1 VRAKA
6 EQGGGGAALVA
17 VPEKGLA
24 RSLGRVLE
32 SVGLTALRVSER
44 DPIELA
50 EREKVVFAIV
60 DLDADGGGLEL
71 CAALRAAPGTA
82 EIPILGLISSPQLPA
97 GARAAGITDF
107 VTKPIDRETLAT
119 RIRFHLERAEE
130 PTDSASS
137 SEEIHRRLR
146 RLETAQ
152 ALAGIGY
159 WEWDAETNEV
169 RLGPGTAAVLRLRD
183 PLPTQ
188 LVDLVDACVH
198 LDDRERFELGLRDAV
213 AGDRVPDGLL
223 SRHRDPDDGRFFK
236 HFLSVNHG
244 APGTAPLVTVTV
256 LDVTHERR
264 AEENAR
270 RIAFYDGL
278 TGLPN
283 RRLFER
289 RLASAMR
296 RSGADAG
303 TLALLFLDLDGFK
316 QVNDRLGHAAGDELL
331 RAIGQR
337 LLDSVR
343 GADEVMRIRS
353 IQGSVSRFGGD
364 EFAVLLT
371 GLREPEDAAECAR
384 RIHAR
389 LSEPIDLASG
399 EARVG
404 VSVGIALY
412 PHDGE
417 TSSALLSAA
426 DAAMYA
432 AKSDRSQIY
441 CFYRADLHAST
452 TRIRLIAEQ
461 LGGAAARGE
470 LSIAWQPKFDLTT
483 GHIAGAEALLRWTN
497 PLLGPVSPSEFVPI
511 AEDTGLILGVGAWV
525 LDAACQEAAIWMR
538 ELLEPPTLAVNVSR
552 VQLVSGNLE
561 RVVYDAL
568 MRSSLDP
575 RLLQLEITE
584 SLMIEGENALAP
596 LRDLGAIGL
605 TLALDDFG
613 SGYSTLASLVRFP
626 VHTLKLDRALIR
638 DIDSNPDA
646 ARVVRAVIRMAHEL
660 GRRVVAEGV
669 DNYPAL
675 RFLREA
681 ECDEAQG
688 FLLAKPM
695 PAAEF
700 RRLLEVWR
708 PGDAL
713 TRWRA

>member
-1 VRAKA
+1 VRSKDEHGA
-6 EQGGGGAALVA
+6 GGTALVA
-17 VPEKGLA
+17 VSDPGLA
-24 RSLGRVLE
+24 RSLGRVFE
-32 SVGLTALRVSER
+32 GLGLASLHFSER

-60 DLDADGGGLEL
+60 DLDPGGDGLEL
-71 CAALRAAPGTA
+71 CRGLRAAPATA
-82 EIPILGLISSPQLPA
+82 QIPILGLSSSAQLPA

-119 RIRFHLERAEE
+119 RVAFHLEQLDVPGARA
-130 PTDSASS
+130 SG
-137 SEEIHRRLR
+137 SEEIHSRLR

-152 ALAGIGY
+152 ALAGVGY
-159 WEWDAETNEV
+159 WEWDAATNEV
-169 RLGPGTAAVLRLRD
+169 RLGPGTGAVLRLRD

-188 LVDLVDACVH
+188 LGELLDACVH
-198 LDDRERFELGLRDAV
+198 ADDRQRFELALQGAV
-213 AGDRVPDGLL
+213 AGELIPDGVL
-223 SRHRDPDDGRFFK
+223 SRHREPADGRFFK
-236 HFLSVNHG
+236 HFLSVSHG
-244 APGTAPLVTVTV
+244 AAGTAPLVTVTV

-264 AEENAR
+264 AEESAR

-289 RLASAMR
+289 RLVNAMR
-296 RSGADAG
+296 RSGAAG

-316 QVNDRLGHAAGDELL
+316 QVNDQLGHAAGDELL
-331 RAIGQR
+331 RSIGQR

-343 GADEVMRIRS
+343 GADELTRLRS
-353 IQGSVSRFGGD
+353 LQGSVSRFGGD

-371 GLREPEDAAECAR
+371 GLRGPDDAAECAR

-389 LSEPIDLASG
+389 LSEPVALASG
-399 EARVG
+399 EASVG

-432 AKSDRSQIY
+432 AKSDRTQIY
-441 CFYRADLHAST
+441 CFYRADLHASM
-452 TRIRLIAEQ
+452 TRSRLIAEQ
-461 LGGAAARGE
+461 LGGAAARAE
-470 LSIAWQPKFDLTT
+470 LSIAWQPKFDLAN

-497 PLLGPVSPSEFVPI
+497 PLLGPVSPAEFVPI
-511 AEDTGLILGVGAWV
+511 AEEAGLILDIGGWV
-525 LDAACQEAAIWMR
+525 LEAACREASIWMR
-538 ELLEPPTLAVNVSR
+538 ELLDPPTLAVNVSR
-552 VQLVSGNLE
+552 VQLVAGNLE

-568 MRSSLDP
+568 MHSSLDP

-596 LRDLGAIGL
+596 LRDLAAIGL

-638 DIDSNPDA
+638 DIDANPDA

-669 DNYPAL
+669 DNFAAL

-700 RRLLEVWR
+700 RRLLETWR
-708 PGDAL
+708 PAEAL
-713 TRWRA
+713 VRWRL

>member
-1 VRAKA
+1 VRA
-6 EQGGGGAALVA
+6 ETEGELRGTALVA
-17 VPEKGLA
+17 VPDHGLA

-32 SVGLTALRVSER
+32 NLGLAALIPE
-44 DPIELA
+44 DGEPIELA
-50 EREKVVFAIV
+50 TQEKAVLALV
-60 DLDADGGGLEL
+60 DLDPGGYGLEL
-71 CAALRAAPGTA
+71 CAQLRATAALA
-82 EIPILGLISSPQLPA
+82 EIPVLALTSSLQLPA
-97 GARAAGITDF
+97 NARAVGITDF
-107 VTKPIDRETLAT
+107 VTKPVDRETLAT
-119 RIRFHLERAEE
+119 RIAFHLEPGAARAA
-130 PTDSASS
+130 SAADGAE
-137 SEEIHRRLR
+137 SERRLR
-146 RLETAQ
+146 RLESSQ

-169 RLGPGTAAVLRLRD
+169 RLGPGTAALLRLRD
-183 PLPTQ
+183 PLPER
-188 LVDLVDACVH
+188 
-198 LDDRERFELGLRDAV
+198 LDEFLEVCIHPQDRERFLAGLQDAV
-213 AGDRVPDGLL
+213 AGERIPDGLL
-223 SRHRDPDDGRFFK
+223 SRHGDLEDHRYFK
-236 HFLSVNHG
+236 HFPSVSGGGSLS
-244 APGTAPLVTVTV
+244 ATLVTVTV

-264 AEENAR
+264 AEESAR

-289 RLASAMR
+289 RLAGAMR
-296 RSGADAG
+296 RSSANQSS
-303 TLALLFLDLDGFK
+303 LALLFLDLDGFK
-316 QVNDRLGHAAGDELL
+316 QVNDRFGHAAGDELL
-331 RAIGQR
+331 RSVGQR

-343 GADEVMRIRS
+343 PADEVTRLRS
-353 IQGSVSRFGGD
+353 LQGSVSRFGGD

-371 GLREPEDAAECAR
+371 GLRDPEDAAECAR
-384 RIHAR
+384 RIHTS
-389 LSEPIDLASG
+389 LSQPIELGSG

-417 TSSALLSAA
+417 TASALLSAA

-432 AKSDRSQIY
+432 AKSDRSKIF

-452 TRIRLIAEQ
+452 TRIRTIAEQ
-461 LGGAAARGE
+461 LAGAAARGE
-470 LSIAWQPKFDLTT
+470 LSIAWQPKFDLANA
-483 GHIAGAEALLRWTN
+483 HIAGAEALLRWN
-497 PLLGPVSPSEFVPI
+497 SPLLGSVLPSEFVPI
-511 AEDTGLILGVGAWV
+511 AEDTGLILEVGGWV
-525 LDAACQEAAIWMR
+525 LDAACQEAAHWMR

-552 VQLVSGNLE
+552 VQLIAGNLE

-626 VHTLKLDRALIR
+626 VQTLKLDRALIR

-669 DNYPAL
+669 DSWAAL

-688 FLLAKPM
+688 FILAKPM
-695 PAAEF
+695 PATEF
-700 RRLLEVWR
+700 RRLLEAWR
-708 PGDAL
+708 PSDAL
-713 TRWRA
+713 ARWNV

>member
-6 EQGGGGAALVA
+6 EHGAGAALVA
-17 VPEKGLA
+17 VPDQGLA

-32 SVGLTALRVSER
+32 SLGLVSVPLSER
-44 DPIELA
+44 DPVELA

-60 DLDADGGGLEL
+60 DLDPGGDVLEL
-71 CAALRAAPGTA
+71 CRSLRAAPGTA
-82 EIPILGLISSPQLPA
+82 EIPILALSSSSQLPE
-97 GARAAGITDF
+97 GSRAAGITDF

-119 RIRFHLERAEE
+119 RIAFRLEQSEA
-130 PTDSASS
+130 PGPPAADSG
-137 SEEIHRRLR
+137 EIHRRLR

-188 LVDLVDACVH
+188 LDELLDACVH
-198 LDDRERFELGLRDAV
+198 AADRQRFEIGLQDAV
-213 AGDRVPDGLL
+213 AGEQIPDGLL
-223 SRHRDPDDGRFFK
+223 ARHRDPDDGRFFK
-236 HFLSVNHG
+236 HVPSVNH
-244 APGTAPLVTVTV
+244 AAAGTAPLVTVTV

-264 AEENAR
+264 AEESAR

-289 RLASAMR
+289 RLVSAMR
-296 RSGADAG
+296 RAGSDGA

-316 QVNDRLGHAAGDELL
+316 QVNDQLGHAAGDELL
-331 RAIGQR
+331 RCVGQR

-343 GADEVMRIRS
+343 GSDELTRIRS
-353 IQGSVSRFGGD
+353 LQSSVSRFGGD

-371 GLREPEDAAECAR
+371 GLRGPDDAAECAR

-389 LSEPIDLASG
+389 LREPIELAVAC
-399 EARVG
+399 ARVG
-404 VSVGIALY
+404 VSIGIALY
-412 PHDGE
+412 PNDGE

-432 AKSDRSQIY
+432 AKSDRTQIY

-452 TRIRLIAEQ
+452 TRLRLIAEQ

-470 LSIAWQPKFDLTT
+470 LSIAWQPKFDLAN
-483 GHIAGAEALLRWTN
+483 GHITGAEALLRWTN
-497 PLLGPVSPSEFVPI
+497 PLLGPVSPAEFVPI
-511 AEDTGLILGVGAWV
+511 AEETSLILDIGAWV
-525 LDAACQEAAIWMR
+525 LEAACREASIWMR
-538 ELLEPPTLAVNVSR
+538 ELIEPPTLAVNVSR
-552 VQLVSGNLE
+552 VQLVAGNLE

-575 RLLQLEITE
+575 HLLQLEITE

-669 DNYPAL
+669 DNYAAL
-675 RFLREA
+675 RFLRES

-695 PAAEF
+695 PADEF
-700 RRLLEVWR
+700 RRLLETWR
-708 PGDAL
+708 PADAL
-713 TRWRA
+713 ARWRA